1 MVKIV
6 HGVEPPSQAVTGYV
20 QMPEVRTA
28 KVLTGKAA
36 TVLVQGPLV
45 MTPSG
50 VLNNDST
57 PARKQVS
64 VSSVAGWEDTVE
76 EVDPGRYSLD
86 DIFGI
91 ADPHEVAH
99 PVPRKPRSGEPYHR
113 MELFGSLPDGK
124 SANSESIEGK
134 WRHPVDAFG
143 P

>member
-1 MVKIV
+1 M
-6 HGVEPPSQAVTGYV
+6 S
-20 QMPEVRTA
+20 
-28 KVLTGKAA
+28 
-36 TVLVQGPLV
+36 VLVLAGGGHSHALLLRRWAMRPEKRPDGLIILV
-45 MTPSG
+45 SQSSTTLYSG
-50 VLNNDST
+50 MIPGLI
-57 PARKQVS
+57 A
-64 VSSVAGWEDTVE
+64 
-76 EVDPGRYSLD
+76 GRYSLD